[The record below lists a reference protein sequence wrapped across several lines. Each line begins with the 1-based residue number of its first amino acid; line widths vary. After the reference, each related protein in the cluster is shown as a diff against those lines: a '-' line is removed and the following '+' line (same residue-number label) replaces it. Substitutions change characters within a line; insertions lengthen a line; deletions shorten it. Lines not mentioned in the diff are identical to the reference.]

1 MNWIKD
7 VGPGVLIA
15 AAFIG
20 PGTVTLCTIAGA
32 SYGYSLLWALL
43 LSIIATIVLQEM
55 ALRIGLITNKGLAEV
70 IRVSIKNKFINRLL
84 ILLILCSI
92 LIGNAAYEAGNIT
105 GASLGIIAIIG
116 RETLNY
122 IPLLIG
128 FIAFIILYIGDYK
141 VLERSLIFLVITMSV
156 SFMITAIMT
165 KPDLF
170 SLLDGLFMPKINS
183 ESLLV
188 VLGLIGTTVVPYNLF
203 LHSSLVKEKWN
214 DISKLKTARIESF
227 ISIIIG
233 GIVSM
238 AIIIT
243 AASVSNDN
251 VKSVMD
257 LAKGLEPLY
266 GKFAIYFLGI
276 GLFASGITSSITA
289 PLAAAYVAK
298 SCFGWSGSLKSF
310 NFRIVWFFVLLIGVI
325 VSLLKLNP
333 IEVIKF
339 AQFSNSL
346 LLPIVAILLFWLI
359 NNKTIFKNSYSYKLQ
374 NILVIV
380 IILITIILGAK
391 GVISPVSYTH
401 VRANET

>member
-1 MNWIKD
+1 MKWIKD
-7 VGPGVLIA
+7 IGPGVLIA

-20 PGTVTLCTIAGA
+20 PGTVTLCSIAGA
-32 SYGYSLLWALL
+32 SFGYSLLWALL

-55 ALRIGLITNKGLAEV
+55 ALRIGLITNKSLGEV
-70 IRVSIKNKFINRLL
+70 IRVSIKNKFFNRSL

-105 GASLGIIAIIG
+105 GASLGIIAITNND
-116 RETLNY
+116 TLNY
-122 IPLLIG
+122 TPLLIG

-141 VLERSLIFLVITMSV
+141 ILERSLIFLVIVMSI
-156 SFMITAIMT
+156 SFLITAIMT
-165 KPDLF
+165 KPDIP
-170 SLLDGLFMPKINS
+170 SLLNGLFIPNINS

-214 DISKLKTARIESF
+214 DISKLKTARIESL

-251 VKSVMD
+251 VKNVMD

-298 SCFGWSGSLKSF
+298 SCFGWGGSLKSL

-346 LLPIVAILLFWLI
+346 LLPIIAILLFWLI
-359 NNKTIFKNSYSYKLQ
+359 NNKAIFKNSYSYKLQ
-374 NILVIV
+374 NIFVTV

-391 GVISPVSYTH
+391 GVISLI
-401 VRANET
+401 

>member
-128 FIAFIILYIGDYK
+128 FISFIILYIGDYK

-298 SCFGWSGSLKSF
+298 SCFGWSWSLKSL

-391 GVISPVSYTH
+391 GVISLI
-401 VRANET
+401 

>member
-92 LIGNAAYEAGNIT
+92 LVGNAAYEAGNIT

-238 AIIIT
+238 TIIIA

-298 SCFGWSGSLKSF
+298 SCFGWSGSLKSL

-391 GVISPVSYTH
+391 GVISLI
-401 VRANET
+401 

>member
-1 MNWIKD
+1 MKWIKD

-20 PGTVTLCTIAGA
+20 PGTVTLCSIAGA
-32 SYGYSLLWALL
+32 SFGYSLLWALL

-70 IRVSIKNKFINRLL
+70 IRVSIKNKFINRFL

-105 GASLGIIAIIG
+105 GASLGIIAIINS
-116 RETLNY
+116 ETLNY

-141 VLERSLIFLVITMSV
+141 ILERSLIFLVIVMSV
-156 SFMITAIMT
+156 SFLITAIMT
-165 KPDLF
+165 RPDLS
-170 SLLDGLFMPKINS
+170 SLLNGLFIPKINS
-183 ESLLV
+183 ESLIV

-214 DISKLKTARIESF
+214 NISKLKIARIESF

-251 VKSVMD
+251 VKSVID

-298 SCFGWSGSLKSF
+298 SCFGWRGSLKSL
-310 NFRIVWFFVLLIGVI
+310 NFRLVWFLILLIGVV

-346 LLPIVAILLFWLI
+346 LLPIIAILLFWLI
-359 NNKTIFKNSYSYKLQ
+359 NNRSIFQNSYSYKLQ
-374 NILVIV
+374 NILVSV

-391 GVISPVSYTH
+391 GIM
-401 VRANET
+401 NLL

>member
-156 SFMITAIMT
+156 SFMITAIIT

-346 LLPIVAILLFWLI
+346 LLPIIAILLFWLI

-391 GVISPVSYTH
+391 GVISLI
-401 VRANET
+401 

>member
-20 PGTVTLCTIAGA
+20 PGTVTLCTIAGAVRTRVGGRA

-298 SCFGWSGSLKSF
+298 SCFGWSGSLKSL

-391 GVISPVSYTH
+391 GVISLI
-401 VRANET
+401 

>member
-128 FIAFIILYIGDYK
+128 FIAFVILYIGDYK

-298 SCFGWSGSLKSF
+298 SCFGWSGSLKSL

-391 GVISPVSYTH
+391 GVISLI
-401 VRANET
+401 